1 MPIRALMDWML
12 LLPALMGL
20 LAAFWPTGGTRA
32 AGLVLIAG
40 ATASATLGIQLGLWS
55 LAFTTL
61 VLTLSAAAF
70 LLSPEAIAHAVG
82 HAAARPRTHRS
93 YYLLLG
99 LFGSSLLALSEP
111 WPLLY
116 LWVAVEATTL
126 TSVALVGLP
135 LGSRPFEA
143 AWKYLMLA
151 GMGGLVALGGIVL
164 LDAGT
169 VGAAVAGTALML
181 VGFGAKAGLVPFH
194 TWLPDAHSQAPAPVS
209 AMLSGAELAG
219 IMWVLHQAL
228 AVAAMR
234 IGNPAWPGQA
244 LVGLGVVSMLLGI
257 GSMSAQGN
265 VKRFLAYSSVEHMG
279 IIAIGFGIG
288 GVALFGALLHVVT
301 HGLSKGQCF
310 FAAGTI
316 QSRYGSVEG
325 SDIGSLHRHVPWASG
340 GLATGLAAL
349 AGLPP
354 FGPFWS
360 EWLIVGGGLA
370 QPSTRLVGVALA
382 ALLVLGFL
390 AIAYRAPRWWAPH
403 EGGAQPHAHRE
414 DIAEAAMPLLLGAL
428 GATAGIVVPIALH
441 WPVLLHG

>member
-1 MPIRALMDWML
+1 MPVRIVMDWML
-12 LLPALMGL
+12 LLPTLMGIL
-20 LAAFWPTGGTRA
+20 GALWPRVGTRA
-32 AGLVLIAG
+32 AGTVLMAG
-40 ATASATLGIQLGLWS
+40 AALSASLGVQLGLWS

-61 VLTLSAAAF
+61 VLILSAAAF
-70 LLSPEAIAHAVG
+70 LMSPEAVAHAVG
-82 HAAARPRTHRS
+82 HANAHPRAHRA

-99 LFGSSLLALSEP
+99 LFGSTLLALAQP

-126 TSVALVGLP
+126 TSVALVALP
-135 LGSRPFEA
+135 MGSRPFEA

-228 AVAAMR
+228 GVAGQR
-234 IGNPAWPGQA
+234 IGHPGWPGEA
-244 LVGLGVVSMLLGI
+244 LVALGIVSMLLGI

-265 VKRFLAYSSVEHMG
+265 VKRFLAYSSIEHMG
-279 IIAIGFGIG
+279 VIAIGFGIG
-288 GVALFGALLHVVT
+288 GIALFGALLHVIT
-301 HGLSKGQCF
+301 HGLSKAQCF

-325 SDIGSLHRHVPWASG
+325 SELGALHQNVPWASG

-370 QPSTRLVGVALA
+370 QASTRLIGGVLA

-390 AIAYRAPRWWAPH
+390 AIAYRAPRWWAPR
-403 EGGAQPHAHRE
+403 GARLQPQAQRE
-414 DIAEAAMPLLLGAL
+414 DFAEAVTPFALGLL